1 MKKYL
6 YSDETLFRNR
16 DLFEIDYIPEEFNY
30 RESQLKDIAFALQP
44 GLHGSRPLNMALRGL
59 PGTGKTTARQ
69 KDLFRSRGND
79 PAPGPGLGELPD

>member
-44 GLHGSRPLNMALRGL
+44 GLLAAGRSTWRSEASREQERPLLSGGFFLKSRKR
-59 PGTGKTTARQ
+59 PGAWS
-69 KDLFRSRGND
+69 RSM
-79 PAPGPGLGELPD
+79 